1 MKHCTTLAVT
11 LLLAACNSG
20 EEIVAT
26 RTSEPIARVI
36 EYVPA
41 PGQFINEPKSGFVNV
56 TTPEEARAY
65 AEQRLKEGSYLS
77 LGGWGGY
84 VVAAFERSV
93 PRSSQAD
100 DYELWVRGNI
110 QGNDSSEPGTVWVAQ
125 DTDRDGSPEGE
136 VWYEL
141 RGSYY
146 YDPTTIH
153 DYRIVYTRAADGEP
167 TPWAD
172 NRGNTGEIGRIDDFH
187 TQPNYYPSWIES
199 DELAFEGSCL
209 PSNLYESEI
218 GGQKVWLLASLLW
231 GYADNVSSVA
241 VGQVNRF
248 RIFHAVTADGTAA
261 HLSHVDFIKVQTGV
275 NAWNP
280 ITGEVSTEVCGIGC
294 YRTTGPAK

>member
-1 MKHCTTLAVT
+1 MKHNVT
-11 LLLAACNSG
+11 FAAALLLAACNSG

-26 RTSEPIARVI
+26 RTSEPVARVI

-41 PGQFINEPKSGFVNV
+41 PGQFINEPKSGFADV

-65 AEQRLKEGSYLS
+65 AERRLQAGNYLS

-93 PRSSQAD
+93 PRGD
-100 DYELWVRGNI
+100 DYELWVRGNTY
-110 QGNDSSEPGTVWVAQ
+110 GENTSEPGTVWVAQ
-125 DTDRDGSPEGE
+125 DTDGDGSPDGE

-141 RGSYY
+141 HGSRY
-146 YDPTTIH
+146 YDPATIH

-172 NRGNTGEIGRIDDFH
+172 NRDNTGEIGRMDDFH
-187 TQPNYYPSWIES
+187 TQPNYYPSWIEA
-199 DELAFEGSCL
+199 DEVAFEGSCL
-209 PSNLYESEI
+209 PSNLRESQI
-218 GGQKVWLLASLLW
+218 GGQPAWLLSSFEW
-231 GYADNVSSVA
+231 GYADNVSTVA

-248 RIFHAVTADGTAA
+248 RIAHAVTADGSDAD
-261 HLSHVDFIKVQTGV
+261 LQFVDFIKVQTGV

-280 ITGEVSTEVCGIGC
+280 ITGEVSTEGCGIGC
-294 YRTTGPAK
+294 DRPPAE